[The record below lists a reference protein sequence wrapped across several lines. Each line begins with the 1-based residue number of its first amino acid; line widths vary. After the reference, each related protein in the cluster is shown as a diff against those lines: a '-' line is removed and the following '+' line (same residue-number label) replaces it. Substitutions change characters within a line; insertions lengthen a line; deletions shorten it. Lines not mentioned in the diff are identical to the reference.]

1 LFYLGTVSL
10 GVAGLEKVFPTLIRL
25 KEAIMGVNAAAGTAG
40 LVGTMTAGQTSL
52 AAFSSG
58 ALAGETAVSRLTL
71 SALKFPIAL
80 GTIAVAIAIVT
91 EQLGRM
97 HDETEVKTNSLMGAT
112 MKLKDTFDPK
122 LLDALNKARFG
133 YSQVTD
139 EVRRLIVADFELRHS
154 KETIIDIQGKQGI
167 AQMELNII
175 NQRTVQSNYQLISSG
190 NQVGTTIGNMT
201 FAQQALNGVLKTGQQ
216 TYFTIDE
223 ALAEMAKDIER
234 TSKATNI
241 ITTETNG
248 LVNAFSTATT
258 VFDNN
263 IFTIKKIGDA
273 LTEVTNKAINTR
285 EILNTFGKNQAG
297 GGTVYLQEQY
307 VTDMITAGRMK
318 ELPRNFNIFTAQHGG
333 VVPGSPM
340 TEVPAILHGGETVIP
355 SSGSAGISIIYSP
368 NISIEAKISSDFDIE
383 EIARK
388 INESVSSDLL
398 ARIR

>member
-1 LFYLGTVSL
+1 MNI
-10 GVAGLEKVFPTLIRL
+10 E
-25 KEAIMGVNAAAGTAG
+25 
-40 LVGTMTAGQTSL
+40 
-52 AAFSSG
+52 
-58 ALAGETAVSRLTL
+58 
-71 SALKFPIAL
+71 SAL
-80 GTIAVAIAIVT
+80 
-91 EQLGRM
+91 
-97 HDETEVKTNSLMGAT
+97 
-112 MKLKDTFDPK
+112 
-122 LLDALNKARFG
+122 
-133 YSQVTD
+133 
-139 EVRRLIVADFELRHS
+139 
-154 KETIIDIQGKQGI
+154 
-167 AQMELNII
+167 
-175 NQRTVQSNYQLISSG
+175 
-190 NQVGTTIGNMT
+190 
-201 FAQQALNGVLKTGQQ
+201 
-216 TYFTIDE
+216 
-223 ALAEMAKDIER
+223 
-234 TSKATNI
+234 
-241 ITTETNG
+241 
-248 LVNAFSTATT
+248 
-258 VFDNN
+258 
-263 IFTIKKIGDA
+263 IKKIGDA